1 MEQRNLPTF
10 IWFLFVTALFAALAA
25 LFAGVLLL
33 RRPDAPMSSVATG
46 EALLIAG
53 YVGLV
58 GILVTLPIALILAA
72 MRKSSLRHQRDFMTT
87 LTDRLEGISI
97 LMNLMSEQQLL
108 SDRAKAVAFR
118 EKDHEA
124 LHRAVVEEIGR
135 QNWQTAY
142 LLANDIET
150 QFGFKQEADAFRAEI
165 TQKRGEIQRRQ
176 LAEMLSPV
184 DRHIKAEAWGAALE
198 EAQQIME
205 AFPDD
210 PQCQRLPEEIEAR
223 RQQRKR
229 QLRESWQDAID
240 RHDID
245 GSIEILRKL
254 DLYLTPAEAE
264 SMQEIARNVFKE
276 KREALRM
283 RFAQAVKEQR
293 IADAIR
299 LGEEMINDFPN
310 TRMAQEARDMMDTL
324 RQRLHEPQNST
335 A

>member
-1 MEQRNLPTF
+1 MEQRHLPTF
-10 IWFLFVTALFAALAA
+10 TWLFAVALSIVILA
-25 LFAGVLLL
+25 LIAGVLLL
-33 RRPDAPMSSVATG
+33 KSPVAPMSSLATG
-46 EALLIAG
+46 AALLITG
-53 YVGLV
+53 YLGLIA
-58 GILVTLPIALILAA
+58 ILVTLPIAMNLAA
-72 MRKSSLRHQRDFMTT
+72 ARKSSLRHQTELLTT

-108 SDRAKAVAFR
+108 SDRAKAIAFR

-150 QFGFKQEADAFRAEI
+150 QFGFKQEADEFRADI
-165 TQKRGEIQRRQ
+165 IGKRTEIQRRQ

-184 DRHIKAEAWGAALE
+184 DRHIKAEAWGAALQ

-205 AFPDD
+205 TFPDD
-210 PQCQRLPEEIEAR
+210 PQCQRLPDEIEAR

-240 RHDID
+240 RHDVD
-245 GSIEILRKL
+245 GSIEILKKL

-276 KREALRM
+276 KREALRI

-293 IADAIR
+293 ISDAIR
-299 LGEEMINDFPN
+299 LGEEMMNDFPN
-310 TRMAQEARDMMDTL
+310 TRMAQEVREMMDAL
-324 RQRLHEPQNST
+324 RQRMHEPQNST